1 MTNLNAAALRHPAT
15 QWNIEACLHRATE
28 YGAAIAMTATGR
40 EIVTA
45 IYNRCAVPAFSFY
58 RDDQDITGEFL
69 KVIRAHA
76 RDGVVHE

>member
-1 MTNLNAAALRHPAT
+1 MTTLNAAALRHPAT

-28 YGAAIAMTATGR
+28 YGAAIAMTSTGR

-45 IYNRCAVPAFSFY
+45 IHDRDSVPAFSFW
-58 RDDQDITGEFL
+58 RDGQDITGEFL

-76 RDGVVHE
+76 RDGVAQ